1 MNCTV
6 LVGMER
12 AFCVDINT
20 WYQTKHLD
28 LVYIDRMDI
37 ITDYKRV
44 VLNVSV
50 HLDKTKITAMHQFV
64 FISDQKPLLLKNST
78 SSDMILL

>member
-20 WYQTKHLD
+20 WYQTKHL
-28 LVYIDRMDI
+28 DRMDI